1 MNLIKKNNIR
11 KVVKELDVQG
21 QITSIAEDVAEALE
35 FGDRE
40 FLNLAIQRAKFNG
53 RRTILPRDL

>member
-21 QITSIAEDVAEALE
+21 QITSIAEDVAETLE
-35 FGDRE
+35 FGVRE
-40 FLNLAIQRAKFNG
+40 FLNLAIQRAKLNG
-53 RRTILPRDL
+53 RRTLLSRDL